1 MRTTVFNVVDGR
13 VEFTSSEKPPWA
25 RPDEFGQAAAEIYR
39 SANGTSVLYSIP
51 VGCTVPIHAG
61 TNYAFCQIVAG
72 RGKLVL
78 PGDREIVYSAPELY
92 IFEPGA
98 LHGWVDVT
106 EDTLLSVSDVKRP

>member
-1 MRTTVFNVVDGR
+1 MRTTVFSVTDGQVDFR
-13 VEFTSSEKPPWA
+13 SSETPPWA
-25 RPDEFGQAAAEIYR
+25 APDEFGQASAEIYR
-39 SANGTSVLYSIP
+39 SPNGTSVLYSIP

-78 PGDREIVYSAPELY
+78 PGGREIDYSAPELY

-98 LHGWVDVT
+98 LHGWVDVV
-106 EDTLLSVSDVKRP
+106 EDTLLSVGDVKR

>member
-1 MRTTVFNVVDGR
+1 VRTTVFNVVDGR

-98 LHGWVDVT
+98 LHGWVDVV
-106 EDTLLSVSDVKRP
+106 EDTLLSVSDVKR

>member
-1 MRTTVFNVVDGR
+1 VRTTVFNLVEGR
-13 VEFTSSEKPPWA
+13 VEPKSSEVPPWA
-25 RPDEFGQAAAEIYR
+25 TPDEFGQAAAEVFR

-61 TNYAFCQIVAG
+61 SNYAFCQIVAG

-78 PGDREIVYSAPELY
+78 PGDLEIEYSAPELF

-98 LHGWVDVT
+98 LHGWADVS
-106 EDTLLSVSDVKRP
+106 EDTLLSVTDVKR